1 MDSPV
6 PGANDLEC
14 APADT
19 EVDEEH
25 KAEVPEA
32 LGALESVLLPNEQH
46 DSMIHASEDEEFVLQ
61 AFITSEMDFLMQS
74 EAVELQSFMM
84 QSGLC
89 FGKARLALL
98 TCRKQCGEHSGY
110 GINYTRCR
118 LS

>member
-6 PGANDLEC
+6 PEANDLEC

-32 LGALESVLLPNEQH
+32 LGALESVLLQNEQH
-46 DSMIHASEDEEFVLQ
+46 DSMIHASEEEEFVLQ

-74 EAVELQSFMM
+74 EAVELQSFIDAEWALFR
-84 QSGLC
+84 QSAPG
-89 FGKARLALL
+89 
-98 TCRKQCGEHSGY
+98 TPD
-110 GINYTRCR
+110 
-118 LS
+118 LSEAVRRAQWIRD